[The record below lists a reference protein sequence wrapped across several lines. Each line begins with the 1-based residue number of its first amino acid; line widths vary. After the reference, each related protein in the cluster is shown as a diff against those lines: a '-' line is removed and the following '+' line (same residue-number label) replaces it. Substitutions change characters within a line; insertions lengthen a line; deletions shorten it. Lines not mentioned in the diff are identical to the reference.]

1 MFSSL
6 KSDWIDEGEMIETR
20 GRGVKA
26 LRQSLIALFPA
37 EVNHQS
43 DRRVTGVPERHFL
56 PDARNQ
62 LREAFILRLAGL
74 IYQTDQA
81 HLVFAGEQVL
91 EDKLPARV
99 NIYATCSRRRFV
111 QARGV
116 GNNPSARRQF
126 SADDLHL

>member
-1 MFSSL
+1 
-6 KSDWIDEGEMIETR
+6 MIETR

-26 LRQSLIALFPA
+26 PRQSLIALFPA

-43 DRRVTGVPERHFL
+43 DRRLTGSPEVHYL

-91 EDKLPARV
+91 EDKLPAR
-99 NIYATCSRRRFV
+99 IYVSAARSRLRFV

-116 GNNPSARRQF
+116 GVYPSARRQL
-126 SADDLHL
+126 SSNDLHLTSQRQLPIL